1 MYQEELLAIKSVEAF
16 KPLSVAA
23 ANQLASALVV
33 LQLAEGDLVVRQGD
47 PAEDMFLTGSGA
59 FEATVDGQHV
69 RTLHNGDHF
78 GEIALLFDAPRTATV
93 RCAQAGTLWP
103 LRRADFVTATTG
115 NSTTKEM
122 IGAIVEQRLAH
133 AGKVDLPPGDH
144 H

>member
-1 MYQEELLAIKSVEAF
+1 MT
-16 KPLSVAA
+16 
-23 ANQLASALVV
+23 ANTY
-33 LQLAEGDLVVRQGD
+33 GRCI
-47 PAEDMFLTGSGA
+47 
-59 FEATVDGQHV
+59 TVTTSERSPCFSH
-69 RTLHNGDHF
+69 
-78 GEIALLFDAPRTATV
+78 APRTATV